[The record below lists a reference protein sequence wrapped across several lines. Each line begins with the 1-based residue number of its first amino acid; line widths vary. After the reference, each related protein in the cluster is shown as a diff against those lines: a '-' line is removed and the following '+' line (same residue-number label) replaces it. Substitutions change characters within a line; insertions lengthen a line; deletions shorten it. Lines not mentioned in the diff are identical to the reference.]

1 MANVVEV
8 RLPDIGDFEVVDV
21 IEVLVSPG
29 DHVAK
34 EASLITLESEK
45 ATMEVPSPR
54 AGTVRELKV
63 AVGDKVSQGDV
74 ILTLE
79 TEEAEKA
86 ERPEGAPPPE
96 RAEPAAA
103 AGAPESR
110 GEARPA
116 PEGGVPASDIHAEV
130 LVLGAGPGGYTAAFR
145 AADLGKKVV
154 LVERYPDL
162 GGVCLNVG
170 CIPSKALLH
179 VAEVIE
185 EADAMGEAGIR
196 FDRPGIDVDRLRAW
210 KDRVVKQLT
219 SGLGKLARQRKVRV
233 VQGQGTFAGPHQMQV
248 EGGQGTTTVS
258 FENAIIAAGSRPVE
272 LPDLPNEDARILD
285 STSALE
291 LPAVGKDLL
300 VIGGGI
306 IGLELATVYHALGS
320 KVTVVELSGGL
331 LPGVDR
337 DLVKPLQRR
346 IQSRYEAIHL
356 NTRVARV
363 EADSEG
369 LTAHFEGEEGA
380 PEPRRFDYVLVAVG
394 RRPNGDGIGA
404 EAAGVH
410 VDERGYVSVD
420 AQQRTNVPHIFAIG
434 DVVGPPQLAHKA
446 SHEGKVAAEVAAGM
460 KRAFEARA
468 IPSVAYTD
476 PEVAWTGI
484 TEGQAEAQGI
494 EYGKGTFPWAASGRS
509 LSMGRSEGLTK
520 LLFEKDSGRII
531 GAGLVGPR
539 AGELIAELTLAI
551 EMGCDAADIG
561 LTIHPHPTLSES
573 IAMAAEAFEGII
585 TDLYVPKKH

>member
-8 RLPDIGDFEVVDV
+8 RLPDIGDFEAVDV

-34 EASLITLESEK
+34 ESSLITLESDK

-79 TEEAEKA
+79 ADGA
-86 ERPEGAPPPE
+86 EGAEEPEVVPPAE
-96 RAEPAAA
+96 RAEPEAA
-103 AGAPESR
+103 AGAAES
-110 GEARPA
+110 EVAEEPA
-116 PEGGVPASDIHAEV
+116 PKGEIPASDIRAEV

-145 AADLGKKVV
+145 AADLGRKVV
-154 LVERYPDL
+154 LVERYPEL

-179 VAEVIE
+179 AAEVIE
-185 EADAMGEAGIR
+185 EAGAMGEAGLR
-196 FDRPGIDVDRLRAW
+196 FNRPEIDVDRLRAW
-210 KDRVVKQLT
+210 KERVVKQLT
-219 SGLGKLARQRKVRV
+219 SGLGKLAQQRKVRV
-233 VQGQGTFAGPHQMQV
+233 VQGRGTFTGPHQIQV
-248 EGGQGTTTVS
+248 QEKEGTTSVS
-258 FENAIIAAGSRPVE
+258 FENAIIAVGSRPIE
-272 LPDLPNEDARILD
+272 LPDVPNEDARVLD

-291 LPAVGKDLL
+291 LPAVGRDLL

-306 IGLELATVYHALGS
+306 IGLEMAAVYHALGT
-320 KVTVVELSGGL
+320 KVTVAELSDGL

-346 IQSRYEAIHL
+346 IQSRCEDIHV
-356 NTRVARV
+356 NTRVAKV
-363 EADSEG
+363 EADSER
-369 LTAHFEGEEGA
+369 LTAHFEGEGA
-380 PEPRRFDYVLVAVG
+380 PESRRFDYVLVAVG

-410 VDERGYVSVD
+410 VDERGNVPVD
-420 AQQRTNVPHIFAIG
+420 AQRRTNVPHIFAIG
-434 DVVGPPQLAHKA
+434 DVAGGPQLAHKA

-460 KRAFEARA
+460 NRAFDARA

-476 PEVAWTGI
+476 PEVAWAGI
-484 TEGQAEAQGI
+484 TEQQAEAQGV
-494 EYGKGTFPWAASGRS
+494 EYGKGMFPWAASGRS
-509 LSMGRSEGLTK
+509 LSMGRNEGLTK
-520 LLFEKDSGRII
+520 LLFERDSGRII

-573 IAMAAEAFEGII
+573 IGMAAEAFEGTV
-585 TDLYVPKKH
+585 TDLYVPTKR